1 MIGGILALLYTAA
14 KTGGNFDY
22 MKVVAESQPVVLLV
36 SEIISIAVFG
46 IWYRSKYVNE
56 NGKNQEKSRL
66 KRQKYIRTD
75 TKKHTLDIISAGIQ
89 IQVTF
94 YVHYRQILLSPLIF
108 CMQNGDAIV

>member
-56 NGKNQEKSRL
+56 NGKNQGSKD
-66 KRQKYIRTD
+66 KN
-75 TKKHTLDIISAGIQ
+75 ISA
-89 IQVTF
+89 
-94 YVHYRQILLSPLIF
+94 LIRR
-108 CMQNGDAIV
+108 NIHSI